1 MPVLGA
7 KHHPHTGK
15 DTCPC
20 YLGLHSCP
28 DRIGFVGAQ
37 LTCLNLSN
45 NRLHQL
51 PEDIGCL
58 RGLRDLYIQYNCL
71 EELPVSI
78 GNLTKLTDLDCKN
91 NSLRTIPLTVGNLT
105 ALTCLNVTN
114 NVLQR
119 LPAELGRLAE
129 LEEICAHSNQLVE
142 LPDELCNLTNLTELY
157 LGENRLQQLP
167 RDIGRLVRLEELDV
181 SSCELTHLPDSLS
194 RCTAL
199 VRLWLSNNRLRY
211 LPDQLG
217 RLHHLKELHV
227 RNNDIMYFPASLAYL
242 QLYTFSGVRSTSQH
256 PSPTCSST
264 PSRFNVSPR
273 LPGVRSTSQPPSP
286 TCSSTPSRLLLR
298 WAIIAFHL
306 PLSCAACCAPS
317 HSQPITARSLSTVF
331 LQYLHPAANQNPLI
345 EEWDN
350 RLTSALIRVPS
361 DPLPSLLEL
370 AARTVAR
377 QSITWGKGDLPLDL
391 EVLLQCR
398 KQCSSCEG
406 PFFSYFSSQVFFSNV
421 GMFHRVPLYQQVC
434 SPYINAHCQPIGGLA
449 AGCPYTSRSALPT
462 STPTA
467 NPYMPDRVAHYRVPL
482 YQQVCSPYINTP
494 TANPYMPD
502 RVAHY
507 RVPLYQQVCSPY
519 INTPTANLYMPDRL
533 TLHQCPLPTRTCQ
546 IGGLAAGC
554 PYTSRSALPTSTPTA
569 NPYMPDR
576 LTLHQCPLPTHTC
589 QIDSPYI
596 NAHCQPVHAR

>member
-1 MPVLGA
+1 MGAAARDVLAALLEGVFASGDVQTTTLAFSIACSLGFSVACLLIGLVYGRQSPRRQRPVRTSSFSSGVSGVPSVVSKRIVLCKKSSSAEGRHLLQHQPVFLTCREQRREHRKCSRCDSADATQSCRYRRCLLCCRASKQSICDVHGTAVMAVQNIVEGA
-7 KHHPHTGK
+7 CEDRPT
-15 DTCPC
+15 DLDLS

-51 PEDIGCL
+51 PDDIGCL
-58 RGLRDLYIQYNCL
+58 RGLEELYIQYNCL

-91 NSLRTIPLTVGNLT
+91 NSLRTIPLTVGNLS

-119 LPAELGRLAE
+119 LPAELGRLTE

-167 RDIGRLVRLEELDV
+167 QDMGRLVRLEELDV

-194 RCTAL
+194 RCTSL

-227 RNNDIMYFPASLAYL
+227 RNNDIMYFPASLSYL
-242 QLYTFSGVRSTSQH
+242 QLYTFS
-256 PSPTCSST
+256 
-264 PSRFNVSPR
+264 
-273 LPGVRSTSQPPSP
+273 
-286 TCSSTPSRLLLR
+286 
-298 WAIIAFHL
+298 
-306 PLSCAACCAPS
+306 
-317 HSQPITARSLSTVF
+317 
-331 LQYLHPAANQNPLI
+331 ANQNPLI

-350 RLTSALIRVPS
+350 RLTSALIRVPT

-377 QSITWGKGDLPLDL
+377 QNITWGKGDLPLDL

-434 SPYINAHCQPIGGLA
+434 SPY
-449 AGCPYTSRSALPT
+449 
-462 STPTA
+462 
-467 NPYMPDRVAHYRVPL
+467 V
-482 YQQVCSPYINTP
+482 
-494 TANPYMPD
+494 
-502 RVAHY
+502 
-507 RVPLYQQVCSPY
+507 
-519 INTPTANLYMPDRL
+519 
-533 TLHQCPLPTRTCQ
+533 
-546 IGGLAAGC
+546 
-554 PYTSRSALPTSTPTA
+554 
-569 NPYMPDR
+569 
-576 LTLHQCPLPTHTC
+576 
-589 QIDSPYI
+589 